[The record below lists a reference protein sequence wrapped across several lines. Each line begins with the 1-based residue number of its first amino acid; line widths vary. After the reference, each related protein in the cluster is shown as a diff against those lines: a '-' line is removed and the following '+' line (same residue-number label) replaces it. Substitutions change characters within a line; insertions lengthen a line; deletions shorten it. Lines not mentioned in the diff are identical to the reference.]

1 MEKNALI
8 AADLSDII
16 QSNLPWEKLN
26 GKTILVTGAN
36 GLLPSYLTKSILYRA
51 IQYPNENISVIG
63 LVRNIEKAKNVF
75 SDFID
80 YPFFKLI
87 DVSILS
93 PLHIDGKIDFIIH
106 AASQASPKF
115 YGIDPVGTA
124 TPNTIGTYNLLNL
137 AVAKK
142 AEKFLFFSTSE
153 VYGVF
158 DEKSEI
164 AESDLGKVDP
174 TNLRSCYA
182 ESKRMGE
189 NFCILF
195 SHQYGLNVS
204 IVRPFHTYGP
214 GLAFDDGRV
223 FADFVA
229 NIVKRVNIV
238 MSSDGSAVRSFCY
251 IKDATIGFLTV
262 LLKGEDKQAYNI
274 ANPEGEIS
282 IKELANTL
290 VGLFPE
296 RNLQA
301 IFSTSSN
308 ENYIPSA
315 FKKLTPNI
323 DKVKALGWFPS
334 TTIADGFKKTILS
347 YEI

>member
-1 MEKNALI
+1 MEKNAII
-8 AADLSDII
+8 ATDLDDII
-16 QSNLPWEKLN
+16 QANLPWEKLN
-26 GKTILVTGAN
+26 GKTILITGAN
-36 GLLPSYLTKSILYRA
+36 GLLPSYLTKSLLHRA
-51 IQYPNENISVIG
+51 TQFPNENISIIG
-63 LVRNIEKAKNVF
+63 LVRNIHKAKKVF

-87 DVSILS
+87 DNSILS
-93 PLHIDGKIDFIIH
+93 PLKLDEKIDFIIH
-106 AASQASPKF
+106 AASQASPKY

-124 TPNTIGTYNLLNL
+124 TPNTIGTYNLLSL
-137 AVAKK
+137 AVEKK

-164 AESDLGKVDP
+164 TENDLGKVDP

-189 NFCILF
+189 NFCVLF

-204 IVRPFHTYGP
+204 MVRPFHTYGP

-229 NIVKRVNIV
+229 NIVKRENIV
-238 MSSDGSAVRSFCY
+238 MNSDGSAVRSFCY

-262 LLKGEDKQAYNI
+262 LLNGEDKHAYNI
-274 ANPEGEIS
+274 ANPNGEVS
-282 IKELANTL
+282 IKELANIL

-301 IFSTSSN
+301 IFATSSN
-308 ENYIPSA
+308 SNYIPSA
-315 FKKLTPNI
+315 FKKLTPSI
-323 DKVKALGWFPS
+323 DKVKALGWSPS

-347 YEI
+347 YEN